1 MELKTVT
8 YTSLARLDLTGAD
21 LADIHATGR
30 RLNAL
35 DGVTG
40 LLIFNGTR
48 FVQVIEG
55 GESAIDDL
63 VERLRADDRHSAF
76 EIRDER
82 IVAER
87 AFPDWSMELVT
98 VSARYFEAKEEIAKA
113 LPTGLSPAVRELI
126 LNMARRIAAPVE
138 IPD

>member
-8 YTSLARLDLTGAD
+8 YTSRARLDLGGDD
-21 LADIHATGR
+21 LAQIHETAR

-35 DGVTG
+35 DGITG

-48 FVQVIEG
+48 FLQIIEG
-55 GESAIDDL
+55 AETAIDDL
-63 VERLRADDRHSAF
+63 VERLRADGRHSAF

-82 IVAER
+82 IVEAR

-98 VSARYFEAKEEIAKA
+98 VSARYFEARDEIEAA
-113 LPTGLSPAVRELI
+113 LPDGVSAAVRDLI
-126 LNMARRIAAPVE
+126 HNMAGRISDPVQ